1 MNAILIAKRELKLKI
16 VFAFTNFVKY
26 QSIRT
31 IFDYS
36 FWSYKLIFIERDD
49 AEKISL
55 DRLNKNTTT
64 LVALLNQ
71 GMML

>member
-1 MNAILIAKRELKLKI
+1 MNTILIAKQELKLKI